1 MLERWR
7 DDAAGERLARLAA
20 AEMITPDAKAAAG
33 ELLTA
38 VQKLLEQGAGAR
50 LDELIEKSRGAELSD
65 TEKTELKTLMLV
77 RSRQG

>member
-1 MLERWR
+1 
-7 DDAAGERLARLAA
+7 
-20 AEMITPDAKAAAG
+20 MITPDAKAAAG